1 MSYPKPHKKNKKNIK
16 AFVLGCDP
24 TAIYKNNIKLDF
36 EYVFDIEND
45 KRYFAGILSNLKL
58 IGLFLEDVYV
68 QNLITEYQD
77 KETNENKNWNEI
89 AKTYILHRRSEFDK
103 IDPERKIPVFL
114 TSEVLYKVLL
124 NDDQNKYKPKEL
136 YNNKSLIPVSA
147 KDNQLKRPLIPL
159 YRHYVYSLSRQNEYL
174 NYLLTLYSF

>member
-1 MSYPKPHKKNKKNIK
+1 MSHPKPHKKNKKNIK
-16 AFVLGCDP
+16 AFILGCDP
-24 TAIYKNNIKLDF
+24 TVKDNKLEF

-77 KETNENKNWNEI
+77 EETSGNKNWNEI
-89 AKTYILHRRSEFDK
+89 AKTYIPSRRKEFDK
-103 IDPERKIPVFL
+103 IDPEKKIPVFL

-124 NDDQNKYKPKEL
+124 NDDQNKYKAKEL
-136 YNNKSLIPVSA
+136 YNNKSLIPISA
-147 KDNQLKRPLIPL
+147 KDNQLKRPLITL
-159 YRHYVYSLSRQNEYL
+159 YRHYSYSLSRQKEYL